1 MIFVIMHKRPF
12 QAVGTT
18 GSETARECHT
28 AMLKEGRA
36 KRPIR
41 LLTAEPR
48 GKGVGDELEH
58 PRR

>member
-1 MIFVIMHKRPF
+1 MHKRPF

-58 PRR
+58 PGR